1 MSTTIDQRVVEM
13 RFDNKQFE
21 SNVSTTMSTL
31 DKLKQKLNL
40 TGAAK
45 GLSEV
50 TNSARRVDLSPISA
64 GAEAV
69 AVKFSHVQATIQ
81 HQLDRI
87 VDGAVSAGKR
97 IVSAL
102 TIDPIKTGF
111 SEYETQI
118 NAVQTILANTQS
130 KGTTLDDVNSAL
142 DQLNTYADKTI
153 YNFTEMT
160 RNIGTFTAA
169 GVDLDK
175 SVTSIKGIANLA
187 AVSGSTSQQAS
198 TAMYQLSQALAAGKV
213 SLMDWNSVVNAGMGG
228 QVFQDAL
235 KRTATHMGKNVDAM
249 IKKYGSFR
257 ESLTQ
262 GEWLT
267 AEVLTETL
275 TQLSGAYSKAD
286 LIAQGYT
293 EEQAEQITQLAKTA
307 EGAATNVKTF
317 TQLWDTLKE
326 SAQSGWTQ
334 SWEILV
340 GDFEEAK
347 SMLTK
352 VSDVIGKMIGD
363 SAEARNNLLQGW
375 KDLGGRDDLLK
386 GFKYSFEGVMNVVNA
401 VSEAFRDIF
410 PPTTV
415 DQLVNFTKGFK
426 DLAKSF
432 KNFTFEHSDQI
443 ASTFKGFFAVID
455 IGVTF
460 VKQLAGGIVDLI
472 GHFSGLTGGL
482 LGMSG
487 SLGDWLTNLRDSVKN
502 TDIFGKAIDKIV
514 EILGKAV
521 DYVKNFGKALKD
533 SLKISDSAS
542 FLGFFQS
549 LWGFIKQIGSGIG
562 NLFAPLADSISN
574 ILTNTSFLDLLNSGI
589 LAAGVTGIFTFGD
602 KLASPF
608 EAISEMFENLAGEDG
623 VIGKVSGML
632 DDVRGCFE
640 AYQNNLNADTL
651 KKIGVAMALLAGSI
665 FVISSIDPG
674 ALDHALGSMAILFA
688 ELMGAMAVFGK
699 LGGTLKGALKASA
712 SIGAMIGIAT
722 SVTILAAA
730 MKILSTIDGD
740 AIIRGLFAVG
750 VLMTELGA
758 FVSLTK
764 FSGKLTGTAIGL
776 IALAT
781 AMVILSKA
789 VKSLGELDEGTLVNG
804 IGAIG
809 ALLAELSL
817 FTTLTKGSN
826 NMMATGISLIFVG
839 AAMKILYSAIK
850 DFATMSWEE
859 IGRGLGVMGGA
870 LVELAWALN
879 MSKGSFSGA
888 ASLALAMGALAILV
902 PVMQALSELN
912 WPQIGKGL
920 AVIGAALAE
929 LSFGLIL
936 MTGTLSGAAALILA
950 TGAIAML
957 VPVMEALGGLSW
969 AEIGKGLVTIAGAF
983 TVMGL
988 AGFLLMPLVPTLLGL
1003 AGAFALFGVATLG
1016 IGAGLT
1022 LIGVGITAIATA
1034 IAGGATAIVA
1044 GLAAIIMGVVDLIPE
1059 VVLGIGEAI
1068 LAICTVIKD
1077 CAPAIVDTLFVLVTE
1092 ICSTLAEYIP
1102 MIGDALFDLLIGAL
1116 DVLADRMPELIT
1128 AAMNVIGA
1136 FFQGIAEAIGGVSTS
1151 GLLKGIA
1158 GVALAT
1164 ALMYA
1169 LSGVVALIPGAMAG
1183 VLGMGAVIAEL
1194 ALVLAAVGA
1203 LAQIPGLNWLIGEG
1217 GDLLQNIG
1225 TAIGQFF
1232 GGVVGG
1238 IAEGA
1243 TSTLPQIGTSL
1254 SDFMTNL
1261 QPFIDGASQLNE
1273 SILTNVETLASAI
1286 LVLTGAGLVDAIA
1299 SWISGGSS
1307 LSQFAEDLVPFGTA
1321 MKDFA
1326 AEVAGIDNTAITNSV
1341 SAAKDLVA
1349 VAQAIPEDGF
1359 LGLDGIDDF
1368 GRNIVTFGKS
1378 MKKYAEEVV
1387 GIDTAAV
1394 TTSVS
1399 AAKGLVA
1406 VANAIPDDGMFGTDG
1421 IDDFGNN
1428 VVKFGKKIKE
1438 YSEAVAGL
1446 DTMSI
1451 TMSISGARS
1460 IVNFVGSLAGVDM
1473 SGIQNFK
1480 ISSLATA
1487 ISNYAIRV
1495 AEVNVAAIYSSI
1507 TAASRLKTFISSL
1520 AGMDVSGVG
1529 TFSTALNQLATVNI
1543 DGFVAA
1549 FESARASL
1557 SVAGSNMMT
1566 ALATGI
1572 MAGTP
1577 VVISNAG
1584 MAMDQVVN
1592 AINVKLTT
1600 FQSTGMQIMM
1610 RLVAGM
1616 NVQRATVINAV
1627 SSIALA
1633 AANRGRSYYSQFY
1646 NAGVYMAQ
1654 GFANGIRAGQADA
1667 TSAGRAIANAAY
1679 QAAMRE
1685 LDEHSPSRVMYK
1697 VGAFAGQGFVNALYD
1712 YVARARSA
1720 GAKMASSATTG
1731 LTAALTRASDLVS
1744 DNLDLQPTIRPI
1756 LDLSQIQ
1763 NGVNQ
1768 VSGMFAGHTMEL
1780 AATNVS
1786 GFGNNAINM
1795 NASIDR
1801 LSKLNE
1807 TSNRE
1812 VISAIA
1818 ELRGD
1823 FGSLVNAIN
1832 GMHIRMDSGT
1842 VVGELVGK
1850 IDRSLGQIAMH
1861 KGRGS

>member
-21 SNVSTTMSTL
+21 SNVADTMSTL

-50 TNSARRVDLSPISA
+50 TKSASRVDLSPISA

-69 AVKFSHVQATIQ
+69 AVKFSHVQASIQ
-81 HQLDRI
+81 HQLNKI
-87 VDGAVSAGKR
+87 VDGAVSAGRR

-118 NAVQTILANTQS
+118 NAVQTILANTS
-130 KGTTLDDVNSAL
+130 HKGTTIDNVNSAL
-142 DQLNTYADKTI
+142 DELNTYADKTI

-228 QVFQDAL
+228 EVFQNAL
-235 KRTATHMGKNVDAM
+235 KRTATHLGTNVDAM

-275 TQLSGAYSKAD
+275 TQLSGAYTEAD

-293 EEQAEQITQLAKTA
+293 EQQAKDIVALAKMA

-334 SWEILV
+334 TWEILV

-347 SMLTK
+347 TMLTK

-375 KDLGGRDDLLK
+375 KDMGGRDDLLK
-386 GFKYSFEGVMNVVNA
+386 GFQNAFEGIMNVVKP

-410 PPTTV
+410 PPLTV
-415 DQLVNFTKGFK
+415 DQLIAFTDNFSNLT
-426 DLAKSF
+426 AKF
-432 KNFTFEHSDQI
+432 AEFTSKHGDKIKSI
-443 ASTFKGFFAVID
+443 FKGFFGIID

-460 VKQLAGGIVDLI
+460 VKQLVGGIADLI

-482 LGMSG
+482 LDIGG
-487 SLGDWLTNLRDSVKN
+487 SFGDWITNLRDSIKT
-502 TDIFGKAIDKIV
+502 TDIFGKAVDSV
-514 EILGKAV
+514 VGILGKV
-521 DYVKNFGKALKD
+521 IDYVKNFGKALKD

-574 ILTNTSFLDLLNSGI
+574 ILGNTNFLDLLNSGI

-608 EAISEMFENLAGEDG
+608 EALAETFENLAGEGG
-623 VIGKVSGML
+623 VISKVSGML

-640 AYQNNLNADTL
+640 AYQNNLNADAL

-665 FVISSIDPG
+665 FLISSIDPG

-699 LGGTLKGALKASA
+699 LGTTMKGALKATA

-740 AIIRGLFAVG
+740 AIIRGLFAIG

-758 FVSLTK
+758 FISLTK
-764 FSGKLTGTAIGL
+764 FSGKMAGTALGL

-789 VKSLGELDEGTLVNG
+789 VKSLGELDEGALVKG
-804 IGAIG
+804 IAAIG
-809 ALLAELSL
+809 GLLLELSL
-817 FTTLTKGSN
+817 FTTLTRGAN
-826 NMMATGISLIFVG
+826 NIMATGISLIFVG
-839 AAMKILYSAIK
+839 AAMKILYSAVK

-957 VPVMEALGGLSW
+957 VPVMKALGGLSW
-969 AEIGKGLVTIAGAF
+969 AEIGKGLLVIAGAF
-983 TVMGL
+983 TVIGM
-988 AGFLLMPLVPTLLGL
+988 AGFLLMPLVPTLISL

-1016 IGAGLT
+1016 IGAGLA
-1022 LIGVGITAIATA
+1022 LIGVGITAIATS
-1034 IAGGATAIVA
+1034 IAAGSTAIVA
-1044 GLAAIIMGVVDLIPE
+1044 GLAAIIMGVIDLIPE
-1059 VVLGIGEAI
+1059 VILGISDAI
-1068 LAICTVIKD
+1068 LAICTVVKE
-1077 CAPAIVDTLFVLVTE
+1077 CTPTIVDTFFVLVAE
-1092 ICSTLAEYIP
+1092 ICKTLAEYVP
-1102 MIGDALFDLLIGAL
+1102 MIGDALFELLIGAI
-1116 DVLADRMPELIT
+1116 DVLANRMPELIT

-1136 FFQGIAEAIGGVSTS
+1136 FFTGIAEAIGGVSTS

-1232 GGVVGG
+1232 GGIVGG

-1254 SDFMTNL
+1254 SEFMTNL

-1273 SILTNVETLASAI
+1273 SILTNVQTLASAI

-1321 MKDFA
+1321 MKNFA
-1326 AEVAGIDNTAITNSV
+1326 AEVAGIDDGAISTSV
-1341 SAAKDLVA
+1341 SAAKSLVA
-1349 VAQAIPEDGF
+1349 VAQAIPEDGL

-1378 MKKYAEEVV
+1378 MKKYAEEVA
-1387 GIDTAAV
+1387 GIDTFAV
-1394 TTSVS
+1394 STSVA

-1406 VANAIPDDGMFGTDG
+1406 VAQAIPDDGTLGTDG
-1421 IDDFGNN
+1421 IDDFGKN

-1438 YSEAVAGL
+1438 YSEEVAGL
-1446 DTMSI
+1446 DTAAI
-1451 TMSISGARS
+1451 TMSIFGARS
-1460 IVNFVGSLAGVDM
+1460 IVNFVGTLAGLDT
-1473 SGIQNFK
+1473 SGIANFK

-1487 ISNYAIRV
+1487 ISSYATRV
-1495 AEVNVAAIYSSI
+1495 AEINVAAIYSSI
-1507 TAASRLKTFISSL
+1507 TAGTRLRAFVSSL
-1520 AGMDVSGVG
+1520 AGMDVSGVS
-1529 TFSTALNQLATVNI
+1529 TFSSALNQLATVNI
-1543 DGFVAA
+1543 NGFVTA
-1549 FESARASL
+1549 FENARTSLAS
-1557 SVAGSNMMT
+1557 AGSNMMS
-1566 ALATGI
+1566 ALVSGI
-1572 MAGTP
+1572 SAGTP
-1577 VVISNAG
+1577 LVIASASSSI
-1584 MAMDQVVN
+1584 DQVYN
-1592 AINVKLTT
+1592 AINVKLVT
-1600 FQSTGMQIMM
+1600 FQATGIQIMA

-1616 NVQRATVINAV
+1616 NSQRAMVINAM
-1627 SSIALA
+1627 SSVALA
-1633 AANRGRSYYSQFY
+1633 AANRGRAYYNSFY
-1646 NAGVYMAQ
+1646 NAGAYLVQ
-1654 GFANGIRAGQADA
+1654 GFAAGISENTFAAEAKAAAMADA
-1667 TSAGRAIANAAY
+1667 AY
-1679 QAAMRE
+1679 DAAMAA
-1685 LDEHSPSRVMYK
+1685 LDAHSPSRRFYK
-1697 VGAFAGQGFVNALYD
+1697 VGSYAGQGFINALSD
-1712 YVARARSA
+1712 YA
-1720 GAKMASSATTG
+1720 GKAKNAGSKMASSATTG
-1731 LTAALTRASDLVS
+1731 LTLALTKMGDFVTDSINAS
-1744 DNLDLQPTIRPI
+1744 PTIRPV
-1756 LDLSQIQ
+1756 LDLSQVQ
-1763 NGVNQ
+1763 NGASQ
-1768 VSGMFAGHTMEL
+1768 LDGMFTGRTMEL
-1780 AATNVS
+1780 ATVNVG
-1786 GFGNNAINM
+1786 GFGNHAINM

-1807 TSNRE
+1807 GSNRE
-1812 VISAIA
+1812 VIGAIA
-1818 ELRGD
+1818 ELRSD
-1823 FGSLVNAIN
+1823 FGSLIDAIN

-1861 KGRGS
+1861 KGRGI